1 MSRGSRISNTHAD
14 ARKRQMG
21 VGDIGRTFYYV
32 YEDMQYLYIQIDNK
46 SFERVEQ
53 FKYLGTTL
61 RNENSFQV
69 EIRSRLK

>member
-1 MSRGSRISNTHAD
+1 
-14 ARKRQMG
+14 MG

>member
-1 MSRGSRISNTHAD
+1 
-14 ARKRQMG
+14 MG
-21 VGDIGRTFYYV
+21 VGDIGRTFYFV
-32 YEDMQYLYIQIDNK
+32 YEHMQYLYVQIDDK

>member
-1 MSRGSRISNTHAD
+1 
-14 ARKRQMG
+14 MG
-21 VGDIGRTFYYV
+21 VGDIGRTFYCV